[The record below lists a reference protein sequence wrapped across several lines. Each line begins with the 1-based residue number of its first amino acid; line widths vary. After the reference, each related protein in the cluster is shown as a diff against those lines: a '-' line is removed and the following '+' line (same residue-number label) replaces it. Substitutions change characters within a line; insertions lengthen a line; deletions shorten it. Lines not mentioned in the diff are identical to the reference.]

1 MEEIEIEIIKNIPI
15 EKINFYKQAIINGLK
30 EEDFGKEIII
40 NGEKFNIIGWDNK
53 KRSYPIILENLENED
68 PKSYTSVEEVLKALG
83 RDLIIK
89 KDLKNKTEEQEN
101 LINSF
106 KSQFDE
112 SYKVLKI
119 EENLCGSIVEVKGK
133 NDIKYKIVGLKKN
146 KHGKFQ
152 FALQK
157 IYDNNKKKNF
167 DIKFK
172 KIEYCN
178 INNIIQNK

>member
-1 MEEIEIEIIKNIPI
+1 
-15 EKINFYKQAIINGLK
+15 
-30 EEDFGKEIII
+30 
-40 NGEKFNIIGWDNK
+40 
-53 KRSYPIILENLENED
+53 
-68 PKSYTSVEEVLKALG
+68 
-83 RDLIIK
+83 
-89 KDLKNKTEEQEN
+89 
-101 LINSF
+101 
-106 KSQFDE
+106 
-112 SYKVLKI
+112 LKI